1 MNEHVDPGGLR
12 DLETLP
18 EARRRE
24 LLAHAAGCAE
34 CHRRLAGENPA
45 NLFALLA
52 VQPLPAGALERLSQ
66 RVDGE
71 VSRRAATKRASGSWR
86 AVASIAASLL
96 LAVLFGTYVSQRDM
110 GPIPA
115 RAAALELEAL
125 APPRGIE
132 LMSSPGQAEVVDIEV
147 GGTRVVM
154 IFDKEL
160 NI

>member
-12 DLETLP
+12 DPETLP
-18 EARRRE
+18 ESRRRE

-34 CHRRLAGENPA
+34 CRRRLAAEDPSG
-45 NLFALLA
+45 LFALLA

-66 RVDGE
+66 RVEDE
-71 VSRRAATKRASGSWR
+71 LSRQAAPGRAGRNWR
-86 AVASIAASLL
+86 VTASIAASLL
-96 LAVLFGTYVSQRDM
+96 LAVLFGTYVSRRDV
-110 GPIPA
+110 GPLPA
-115 RAAALELEAL
+115 RAAAPVVEAL

-132 LMSSPGQAEVVDIEV
+132 LMSSPGRAEVVDVEV

-160 NI
+160 KI